1 MFYGVDIGGTKT
13 EIVAF
18 DKEMQVCWRKR
29 VATPVQDYELFL
41 STFTSLIDTA
51 DWATGTQGK
60 IGIGMPGLM
69 DRHTGKLLSSNVPCL
84 TGRQVMN
91 DLALRL
97 NRSVELDNDCCCFA
111 LSEAHTQQA
120 RQFSR
125 IFGAI
130 IGTGMGGGL
139 VIDGQLYRGRNRM
152 ASEFGH
158 LPLPATFMRRYH
170 LPELKCGC
178 GLQGCLERYQ
188 SGPGLLW
195 LHKHFSGEQLKME
208 TLLERYRH
216 GNASAVTTVE
226 AWIDMLGC
234 TLAQLQLIL
243 DVDAFVLGGGVSN
256 IEEIYTLLPQAMSR
270 YLFPGLEPARV
281 FPAIHGASSGVRGA
295 ALLLVEQGTQTH

>member
-1 MFYGVDIGGTKT
+1 
-13 EIVAF
+13 
-18 DKEMQVCWRKR
+18 
-29 VATPVQDYELFL
+29 
-41 STFTSLIDTA
+41 
-51 DWATGTQGK
+51 
-60 IGIGMPGLM
+60 
-69 DRHTGKLLSSNVPCL
+69 
-84 TGRQVMN
+84 
-91 DLALRL
+91 
-97 NRSVELDNDCCCFA
+97 
-111 LSEAHTQQA
+111 
-120 RQFSR
+120 
-125 IFGAI
+125 
-130 IGTGMGGGL
+130 MGGGL

-208 TLLERYRH
+208 TLLEHYRH
-216 GNASAVTTVE
+216 GNASAVTTME

-256 IEEIYTLLPQAMSR
+256 IEEIYTAAAGHVT
-270 YLFPGLEPARV
+270 LFVPGIRTCPRI
-281 FPAIHGASSGVRGA
+281 PGHPWRIQRGSWCRIA
-295 ALLLVEQGTQTH
+295 AG

>member
-18 DKEMQVCWRKR
+18 DQDLQICWRKR
-29 VATPVQDYELFL
+29 VATPVQDYALFL
-41 STFTSLIDTA
+41 STFVSLIDTA

-60 IGIGMPGLM
+60 IGIGMPGVM

-84 TGRQVMN
+84 TGRQVLT
-91 DLALRL
+91 DLANRL
-97 NRSVELDNDCCCFA
+97 NRPVIMDNDCCCFA
-111 LSEAHTQQA
+111 LSEAHTDQA
-120 RQFSR
+120 RQYSR

-152 ASEFGH
+152 ACEFGH
-158 LPLPATFMRRYH
+158 LPLPATFTRRYN
-170 LPELKCGC
+170 LPELQCGC

-195 LHKHFSGEQLKME
+195 LHKHFSGEQITME
-208 TLLERYRH
+208 TLLENHQR
-216 GNASAVTTVE
+216 GVPSAITTIS
-226 AWIDMLGC
+226 AWIDMVGC
-234 TLAQLQLIL
+234 TLAQLQHIL

-256 IEEIYTLLPQAMSR
+256 FKEIYTLLPKAMTR
-270 YLFPGLEPARV
+270 YLLPGLEPARV
-281 FPAIHGASSGVRGA
+281 FSAIHGATSGVRGA
-295 ALLLVEQGTQTH
+295 ALLQIEHVT

>member
-1 MFYGVDIGGTKT
+1 MFYGIDIGGTKT

-18 DKEMQVCWRKR
+18 DEAFQVCWRKR

-51 DWATGTQGK
+51 DWATGSQGK

-69 DRHTGKLLSSNVPCL
+69 DRRTGKLLSSNVPCL

-91 DLALRL
+91 DLTNRL
-97 NRSVELDNDCCCFA
+97 NRPVELDNDCCCFA
-111 LSEAHTQQA
+111 LSEAHTEQA

-130 IGTGMGGGL
+130 IGTGMGGGF

-195 LHKHFSGEQLKME
+195 LHKHFCNEQITME
-208 TLLERYRH
+208 TLLERYRDSEP
-216 GNASAVTTVE
+216 NATVTID

-256 IEEIYTLLPQAMSR
+256 IEEIYAQLPHAMTR
-270 YLFPGLEPARV
+270 YLFEGLEPAKV
-281 FPAIHGASSGVRGA
+281 FPAVHGATSGVRGA
-295 ALLLVEQGTQTH
+295 ALLQFEHGALAQ